1 MQHSGAPKI
10 RFPWLDLTGWLLEA
24 FLQAWFPVVLSR
36 LQMAWLSSRGWTT
49 STETWGLL
57 TSWWETIWSA
67 RSLTLAWLD
76 WLKTMNTLLD
86 KVCGW
91 KCDINTFYNS
101 AWSDN
106 YTISWSWFFLIA
118 DIWNITIIMHFK
130 FQSRIAIWLREFYM
144 NV

>member
-1 MQHSGAPKI
+1 MQHSGAPRI
-10 RFPWLDLTGWLLEA
+10 RFPWLNLTGWLLEW
-24 FLQAWFPVVLSR
+24 FQQAWFPVVLSR
-36 LQMAWLSSRGWTT
+36 LQMAWPSSRGWTT

-101 AWSDN
+101 VWSDN

-118 DIWNITIIMHFK
+118 DIWNNHNYYALYIP
-130 FQSRIAIWLREFYM
+130 SRIAFLLREFYM
-144 NV
+144 NL